1 MDKVLD
7 SALLSSANKRK
18 GILAIGAHPDDIEL
32 GCGASLARLAQK
44 GIYIAAVVM
53 TTGNSGTDGI
63 IDRHEESRNALKIL
77 GCHQTIHL
85 NFADTRAHLQL
96 NDMISALEDIIK
108 NQIPSDVEIMRVY
121 TMHDADRHQAKAGR
135 IIAIDT
141 NPKKFDLARR
151 FGATDCIN
159 PNDYDKPIKDV
170 LLDINKWGIDHTFE
184 CIGNVN
190 VMRAALESA
199 HRGWGQSVIIGVAG
213 SGQEISTRPFQ
224 LVTGRVW
231 KGSAFGGVKGRS
243 QLPGMVEDAM
253 KGDIDLEPFVTHTM
267 SLDEINDAFDLM
279 HEGKS
284 IRTVIRY

>member
-108 NQIPSDVEIMRVY
+108 NLIEKIKFLLMLKSCGYIPCMMPTAI
-121 TMHDADRHQAKAGR
+121 R
-135 IIAIDT
+135 IISL
-141 NPKKFDLARR
+141 F
-151 FGATDCIN
+151 
-159 PNDYDKPIKDV
+159 IK
-170 LLDINKWGIDHTFE
+170 LQWLP
-184 CIGNVN
+184 
-190 VMRAALESA
+190 AALFHKFSA
-199 HRGWGQSVIIGVAG
+199 TKPQV
-213 SGQEISTRPFQ
+213 
-224 LVTGRVW
+224 
-231 KGSAFGGVKGRS
+231 
-243 QLPGMVEDAM
+243 PGFH
-253 KGDIDLEPFVTHTM
+253 LCLRFLNP
-267 SLDEINDAFDLM
+267 
-279 HEGKS
+279 
-284 IRTVIRY
+284 

>member
-96 NDMISALEDIIK
+96 NEVPLSPLWKTSLKIK
-108 NQIPSDVEIMRVY
+108 FLLMLKSCGYIPCMMPTAI
-121 TMHDADRHQAKAGR
+121 R
-135 IIAIDT
+135 IISL
-141 NPKKFDLARR
+141 F
-151 FGATDCIN
+151 
-159 PNDYDKPIKDV
+159 IK
-170 LLDINKWGIDHTFE
+170 LQWLP
-184 CIGNVN
+184 
-190 VMRAALESA
+190 AALFHKFSATNSKHLLSFMPQVFESVKEEYFTVKLA
-199 HRGWGQSVIIGVAG
+199 ALKHKSQERRDYMRHDRLRAVAQFRGQQVNSELGEGFVIHKMI
-213 SGQEISTRPFQ
+213 
-224 LVTGRVW
+224 L
-231 KGSAFGGVKGRS
+231 
-243 QLPGMVEDAM
+243 
-253 KGDIDLEPFVTHTM
+253 
-267 SLDEINDAFDLM
+267 
-279 HEGKS
+279 
-284 IRTVIRY
+284 

>member
-121 TMHDADRHQAKAGR
+121 TMHDADRHQDHSA
-135 IIAIDT
+135 DT
-141 NPKKFDLARR
+141 EHRKRSVHNAPCCVR
-151 FGATDCIN
+151 
-159 PNDYDKPIKDV
+159 V
-170 LLDINKWGIDHTFE
+170 LLPAKDREERRTAGPKE
-184 CIGNVN
+184 
-190 VMRAALESA
+190 
-199 HRGWGQSVIIGVAG
+199 VAEG
-213 SGQEISTRPFQ
+213 C
-224 LVTGRVW
+224 
-231 KGSAFGGVKGRS
+231 
-243 QLPGMVEDAM
+243 D
-253 KGDIDLEPFVTHTM
+253 DD
-267 SLDEINDAFDLM
+267 NDR
-279 HEGKS
+279 K
-284 IRTVIRY
+284 T

>member
-96 NDMISALEDIIK
+96 NDMISALE
-108 NQIPSDVEIMRVY
+108 E
-121 TMHDADRHQAKAGR
+121 
-135 IIAIDT
+135 
-141 NPKKFDLARR
+141 
-151 FGATDCIN
+151 
-159 PNDYDKPIKDV
+159 
-170 LLDINKWGIDHTFE
+170 
-184 CIGNVN
+184 
-190 VMRAALESA
+190 
-199 HRGWGQSVIIGVAG
+199 
-213 SGQEISTRPFQ
+213 
-224 LVTGRVW
+224 
-231 KGSAFGGVKGRS
+231 
-243 QLPGMVEDAM
+243 
-253 KGDIDLEPFVTHTM
+253 
-267 SLDEINDAFDLM
+267 
-279 HEGKS
+279 
-284 IRTVIRY
+284 

>member
-121 TMHDADRHQAKAGR
+121 TMHDADRHQDHLAGSSCCLSSFNGCLPNYSANSR
-135 IIAIDT
+135 LR
-141 NPKKFDLARR
+141 NPKYLA
-151 FGATDCIN
+151 FIYA
-159 PNDYDKPIKDV
+159 
-170 LLDINKWGIDHTFE
+170 
-184 CIGNVN
+184 
-190 VMRAALESA
+190 
-199 HRGWGQSVIIGVAG
+199 
-213 SGQEISTRPFQ
+213 SGF
-224 LVTGRVW
+224 
-231 KGSAFGGVKGRS
+231 
-243 QLPGMVEDAM
+243 
-253 KGDIDLEPFVTHTM
+253 
-267 SLDEINDAFDLM
+267 
-279 HEGKS
+279 
-284 IRTVIRY
+284 

>member
-108 NQIPSDVEIMRVY
+108 NQILLMLKSCGYIPCMMPTAI
-121 TMHDADRHQAKAGR
+121 R
-135 IIAIDT
+135 IISL
-141 NPKKFDLARR
+141 F
-151 FGATDCIN
+151 
-159 PNDYDKPIKDV
+159 IK
-170 LLDINKWGIDHTFE
+170 LQWLP
-184 CIGNVN
+184 
-190 VMRAALESA
+190 AALFHKFSA
-199 HRGWGQSVIIGVAG
+199 TKPQVPGFHLCLRFLNPLKKNISQSN
-213 SGQEISTRPFQ
+213 
-224 LVTGRVW
+224 L
-231 KGSAFGGVKGRS
+231 
-243 QLPGMVEDAM
+243 L
-253 KGDIDLEPFVTHTM
+253 H
-267 SLDEINDAFDLM
+267 
-279 HEGKS
+279 
-284 IRTVIRY
+284 

>member
-7 SALLSSANKRK
+7 SAILSSANKRK

-121 TMHDADRHQAKAGR
+121 TMHDADRPLIPPTRTLFGSFKAVFLFCCKLYCR
-135 IIAIDT
+135 CSVI
-141 NPKKFDLARR
+141 R
-151 FGATDCIN
+151 
-159 PNDYDKPIKDV
+159 
-170 LLDINKWGIDHTFE
+170 LLDH
-184 CIGNVN
+184 
-190 VMRAALESA
+190 LL
-199 HRGWGQSVIIGVAG
+199 QSV
-213 SGQEISTRPFQ
+213 
-224 LVTGRVW
+224 
-231 KGSAFGGVKGRS
+231 
-243 QLPGMVEDAM
+243 
-253 KGDIDLEPFVTHTM
+253 
-267 SLDEINDAFDLM
+267 
-279 HEGKS
+279 
-284 IRTVIRY
+284 

>member
-18 GILAIGAHPDDIEL
+18 GILAIGAHPDDIELGCGAHPDDIEL

-121 TMHDADRHQAKAGR
+121 TMHDADRHQDHLAVYQASMVACRTIPQILGYETQVPGFHLCLR
-135 IIAIDT
+135 FL
-141 NPKKFDLARR
+141 NPLKKN
-151 FGATDCIN
+151 ISQSN
-159 PNDYDKPIKDV
+159 
-170 LLDINKWGIDHTFE
+170 LLH
-184 CIGNVN
+184 
-190 VMRAALESA
+190 
-199 HRGWGQSVIIGVAG
+199 
-213 SGQEISTRPFQ
+213 
-224 LVTGRVW
+224 
-231 KGSAFGGVKGRS
+231 
-243 QLPGMVEDAM
+243 
-253 KGDIDLEPFVTHTM
+253 
-267 SLDEINDAFDLM
+267 
-279 HEGKS
+279 
-284 IRTVIRY
+284 